1 MKTVFLLCDYYPFG
15 QGELFLDNEVE
26 ILSKNFESIH
36 VYSRSEIQGIIR
48 QDIENVQITC
58 FSKRDKYKNS
68 LDALFSLTKLAI
80 WKELMTIG
88 KTFGHAA
95 SMLHFKIILKDYIK
109 AKQIYFDLLTLIEK
123 EKIDLSKTIFYSY
136 WNNSLAL
143 SLVMLKT
150 KFPKIICVSRSHGWD
165 IDYLRHTPPYLPFK
179 GLLLDK
185 LNMTYTVSNQSKNL
199 LNNLFKNKYE
209 NKISLE
215 RLGSLNKRKPILNK
229 ENSKIIICSCSVL
242 YPLKRVHLIVDII
255 RNLKITND
263 IEWIHFGDGELKEYI
278 LDYAKTE
285 IPYVKMSIT
294 GMIPNIEIIDFYN
307 KNYVDFFINVSENEG
322 IPVSIMEAQ
331 SAGIPVIAT
340 NIGGS
345 SEIVN
350 SDNGFLIEKDFE
362 IEEVVLIIQNYL
374 SSSES
379 EKQKKRL
386 AAYENWKNNFNAEIN
401 YSNFI
406 NNMKDL
412 NVS

>member
-1 MKTVFLLCDYYPFG
+1 MKTLFLLCDYYPFG

-26 ILSKNFESIH
+26 VLSKNFESIY
-36 VYSRSEIQGIIR
+36 VFSMSETKGDKR
-48 QDIENVQITC
+48 QVIENVQISS
-58 FSKRDKYKNS
+58 FSKRSKFKNS
-68 LDALFSLTKLAI
+68 CYAIYSLTKLAL
-80 WKELMTIG
+80 WKELITIN
-88 KTFGHAA
+88 KTFGHAP

-109 AKQIYFDLLTLIEK
+109 AKQINIDLLKIIEK

-143 SLVMLKT
+143 SLAMLKT
-150 KFPKIICVSRSHGWD
+150 KFPNIICVSRSHGWD
-165 IDYLRHTPPYLPFK
+165 IDYLRHSPPYLPFK
-179 GLLLDK
+179 RLLLDQ

-209 NKISLE
+209 NKISIE
-215 RLGSLNKRKPILNK
+215 RLGSINKRKPILNK

-255 RNLKITND
+255 KNLKNNSN

-278 LDYAKTE
+278 IDYAKTE
-285 IPYVKMSIT
+285 IPFVKMSIT
-294 GMIPNIEIIDFYN
+294 GMIPNIEILEFYN
-307 KNYVDFFINVSENEG
+307 TNYVDLFINVSENEG

-331 SAGIPVIAT
+331 SAGIPVLAT

-350 SDNGFLIEKDFE
+350 NENGFLVEKDFE
-362 IEEVVLIIQNYL
+362 MEEVVLIIQNYL
-374 SSSES
+374 NSSET
-379 EKQKKRL
+379 EKHKKRL
-386 AAYENWKNNFNAEIN
+386 AAYGNWKNNFNAEIN